1 MDSGFLL
8 SIASGAAWDSIKK
21 GASLTKDAL
30 KKKLSKWLADDIISE
45 IHASI
50 EKAPPFCLDSKEKI
64 EEYLK
69 MNSDLISRLDHAAGE
84 ANTCITIYQ
93 DAHDVSGVMAGII
106 NGPVTQYAIAERP
119 REAGSE
125 PFSIFQDYLRSRA
138 IQVVKSYSATRDIP
152 QIGASERGVLYV
164 QSTFLPPVKEVP
176 STAFVMTLL
185 SYIPP
190 ENWTR
195 FASHGKQMRF
205 VVEVSQGVEAVQLQI
220 KDSKQKQFVD
230 ITLGTTDSK
239 VVFSR
244 EMTDLAPLEAWK
256 DVGEICF
263 PFSLKIA
270 PYGGSPLAAKS
281 PISISFSS

>member
-106 NGPVTQYAIAERP
+106 NGPLTQ
-119 REAGSE
+119 
-125 PFSIFQDYLRSRA
+125 
-138 IQVVKSYSATRDIP
+138 
-152 QIGASERGVLYV
+152 
-164 QSTFLPPVKEVP
+164 
-176 STAFVMTLL
+176 
-185 SYIPP
+185 
-190 ENWTR
+190 
-195 FASHGKQMRF
+195 
-205 VVEVSQGVEAVQLQI
+205 
-220 KDSKQKQFVD
+220 
-230 ITLGTTDSK
+230 
-239 VVFSR
+239 
-244 EMTDLAPLEAWK
+244 
-256 DVGEICF
+256 
-263 PFSLKIA
+263 
-270 PYGGSPLAAKS
+270 
-281 PISISFSS
+281 